1 MVNPN
6 SGRNTSGMR
15 NAVTACGIRYSEK
28 YSTAAYRVP
37 LMRSRLPVSESW
49 LANRRCHSM

>member
-28 YSTAAYRVP
+28 YSTAAYTVP
-37 LMRSRLPVSESW
+37 WMRSRLPVSESW
-49 LANRRCHSM
+49 LANSRCHSM